1 MAIHIL
7 PASSMYILLTE
18 TCDNPF
24 SVDKCWNDIF
34 CADAFFGMH
43 MHSVIV
49 NKSKRK
55 FLIGEVLKS
64 ITIAKLVFL
73 LMLTKKRVD
82 FFW

>member
-1 MAIHIL
+1 
-7 PASSMYILLTE
+7 
-18 TCDNPF
+18 
-24 SVDKCWNDIF
+24 
-34 CADAFFGMH
+34 

-73 LMLTKKRVD
+73 LMLAKKLND
-82 FFW
+82 FFGQKTKLGPYLNDFMPSVWNKFTFFAYP

>member
-1 MAIHIL
+1 
-7 PASSMYILLTE
+7 
-18 TCDNPF
+18 
-24 SVDKCWNDIF
+24 
-34 CADAFFGMH
+34 

-82 FFW
+82 FFG